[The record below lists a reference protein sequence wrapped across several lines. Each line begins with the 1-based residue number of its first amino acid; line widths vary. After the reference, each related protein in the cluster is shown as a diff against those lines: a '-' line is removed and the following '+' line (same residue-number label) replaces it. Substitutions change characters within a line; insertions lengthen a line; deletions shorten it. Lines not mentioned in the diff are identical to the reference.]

1 MRKMVEDT
9 TVVVFAMLNDMM
21 NALFRACY
29 NLPAGR
35 ENSIPGLASQKQ
47 SSESEDND
55 RYENA
60 FAHVHVGD
68 AMQYHMQTIGMW
80 SLCRYC
86 ANAQLLHSAR
96 SQVNI

>member
-35 ENSIPGLASQKQ
+35 ENSIQSLASQK
-47 SSESEDND
+47 
-55 RYENA
+55 
-60 FAHVHVGD
+60 
-68 AMQYHMQTIGMW
+68 
-80 SLCRYC
+80 
-86 ANAQLLHSAR
+86 
-96 SQVNI
+96 